1 MVSNGYIVV
10 IDNGS
15 IPGLY
20 HDHYHSHYMFNPKL
34 SSTMIYHIYNYVYI
48 YMYSTWL
55 TIINPVS
62 STKKNEHYY
71 PLNTNLPYIY

>member
-1 MVSNGYIVV
+1 MVVYQVYTITITIHITCLTQNCPVQWY
-10 IDNGS
+10 
-15 IPGLY
+15 
-20 HDHYHSHYMFNPKL
+20 
-34 SSTMIYHIYNYVYI
+34 TIYIYNYVYI